1 MGSGSEL
8 QPTKR
13 GAEQG
18 AATAPEVPAGV
29 RSRDVREQ
37 LRGLP
42 YDAQVALLT
51 PRRGP
56 EPVEPGRPRRG
67 TEREPDAGEQWV
79 DDVRAMKREYDPERA
94 AKLVGE
100 GEKLVGKLQWK
111 ATEPET
117 GEFLGCGSGPFF
129 FAYKAGFITLEQFKH
144 IHQGPDAGA
153 DGPDLTTLLLR
164 ALDVKPWADCTPA
177 ERYPTATMRAGDI
190 AIFTTR
196 DSPGTFY
203 EHMALCTGSG
213 DEILSL
219 QANYDPEAESDPLVK
234 TTVQAYLS
242 GMAGEQ
248 ACVVIRPFPF

>member
-8 QPTKR
+8 QPAKR

-67 TEREPDAGEQWV
+67 TEREPDAGAQWV

-117 GEFLGCGSGPFF
+117 GEFRGCGSGPFF
-129 FAYKAGFITLEQFKH
+129 FAYKAGFITLEQLRL
-144 IHQGPDAGA
+144 IHRAPQTGGL
-153 DGPDLTTLLLR
+153 DGTALLLK
-164 ALDVKPWADCTPA
+164 ALDVKPWSACSAA
-177 ERYPTATMRAGDI
+177 ERYPTAQMRAGDI
-190 AIFTTR
+190 AIFTTP

-203 EHMALCTGSG
+203 EHIALCTGQG

-219 QANYDPEAESDPLVK
+219 QLNSAPEASDHPLVK
-234 TTVQAYLS
+234 TSIRDYLKS
-242 GMAGEQ
+242 EAAPD
-248 ACVVIRPFPF
+248 ACVIIRPFPL